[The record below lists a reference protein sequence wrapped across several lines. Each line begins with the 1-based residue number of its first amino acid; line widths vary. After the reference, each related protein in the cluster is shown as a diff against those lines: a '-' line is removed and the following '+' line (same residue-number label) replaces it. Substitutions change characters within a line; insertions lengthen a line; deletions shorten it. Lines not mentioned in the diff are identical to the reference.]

1 MIEKKEGFAGQ
12 RTYIIPHEML
22 LKVAKHPLLEIL
34 HVTDIGYYPNAGFHS
49 RQRSQG
55 CDQHILIYC
64 VHGEG
69 WYEIDGQKY
78 DVLPNQ
84 YFIIPANMSHCYGA
98 NLDNPWSIYWAH
110 FMGKRSLNY
119 VEFLREDSD
128 NFSPKTIPA
137 TTERLVMFDD
147 IITHIEMSFNDDNIV
162 YANTSFAH
170 FLTTFKSSVFNPKP
184 KKQSEEDPI
193 SRIIVYMKANLQ
205 EMFTLEQLASEARMS
220 PSHFS
225 AVFRQKVQN
234 SPISFFTFL
243 KIQQSCRLLENS
255 EMRIKEIAYTIGYD
269 DPYHFTRVFTT
280 LMGMSPREFR
290 NMGKN

>member
-1 MIEKKEGFAGQ
+1 MMEKKEGFVGQ
-12 RTYIIPHEML
+12 RTYLMTHEML

-49 RQRSQG
+49 RERGQG
-55 CDQHILIYC
+55 CEQHILIYC

-69 WYEIDGQKY
+69 WYEINGQKY
-78 DVLPNQ
+78 DILPNQ
-84 YFIIPANMSHCYGA
+84 YFIIPANISHRYGA

-110 FMGKRSLNY
+110 FTGKRSMDY

-128 NFSPKTIPA
+128 NFSPKTITA

-147 IITHIEMSFNDDNIV
+147 IISHIEMSFNDDNIV

-170 FLTTFKSSVFNPKP
+170 FLTTFKKSVFNPKP

-193 SRIIVYMKANLQ
+193 SKIIVYMKANLQ
-205 EMFTLEQLASEARMS
+205 EMLTLEQLASEAGMS

-234 SPISFFTFL
+234 SPVSFFAFL
-243 KIQQSCRLLENS
+243 KIQQACRLLENS
-255 EMRIKEIAYTIGYD
+255 EMRIKEIAYTIGYN
-269 DPYHFTRVFTT
+269 DPYHFSRVFTT